1 MANLWL
7 QWFNYNNVFLLL
19 FVVKLWLIFIRVVSS
34 SLLLFLYLLR
44 DEDSEVTGPP
54 VILFTIRNR
63 KINIIFGVNGIV
75 KLAPAT

>member
-44 DEDSEVTGPP
+44 DEDSEVTG
-54 VILFTIRNR
+54 VYGLLSATCY
-63 KINIIFGVNGIV
+63 IIHNQESQNKHYFWC
-75 KLAPAT
+75 